1 VSKDRW
7 TAAVL
12 TAVLSCAFA
21 VSAFAAGAFTAPAS
35 ALAERAQV
43 EAPAESQVRAALQ
56 RYAELVEK
64 MDHAAIAALFTEDGE
79 VVNPGRDP
87 IKGPAAIEAF
97 LKQFSDYH
105 VLNEM
110 MIPQKTQVDG
120 DRANQEGTFKQR
132 VRGPDGN
139 IIDVSGTF
147 TIDWIRDS
155 SGAWRIQ
162 RVATAPH
169 R

>member
-1 VSKDRW
+1 MKRHRW
-7 TAAVL
+7 
-12 TAVLSCAFA
+12 A
-21 VSAFAAGAFTAPAS
+21 VSVLVAVCSTPL
-35 ALAERAQV
+35 LAQGVQIAES
-43 EAPAESQVRAALQ
+43 AESQVRAALQ
-56 RYAELVEK
+56 HYAQLIEK
-64 MDHAAIAALFTEDGE
+64 MDNAGIAALFTQDGE

-87 IKGPAAIEAF
+87 VKGPAAIEAF

-105 VLNEM
+105 VLSEM

-120 DRANQEGTFKQR
+120 DRAEQEGTFKQR

-139 IIDVSGTF
+139 VIDVSGTF
-147 TIDWIRDS
+147 TIVWIRDS

-162 RVATAPH
+162 RVATAPQ

>member
-1 VSKDRW
+1 MKRHRW
-7 TAAVL
+7 
-12 TAVLSCAFA
+12 A
-21 VSAFAAGAFTAPAS
+21 VSALVAVCCAPL
-35 ALAERAQV
+35 LAQGVQIAES
-43 EAPAESQVRAALQ
+43 AESQVRAALQ
-56 RYAELVEK
+56 HYAQLIGK
-64 MDHAAIAALFTEDGE
+64 MDNAGIAALFTQDGE

-105 VLNEM
+105 VLSQT

-120 DRANQEGTFKQR
+120 DHAQQEGTFKQR

-139 IIDVSGTF
+139 VIDVSGTF
-147 TIDWIRDS
+147 TIVWIRDS

-162 RVATAPH
+162 RVATAPQ

>member
-1 VSKDRW
+1 MNRHRW
-7 TAAVL
+7 AVAVRVLLSVGCGPPLAHGTQTA
-12 TAVLSCAFA
+12 
-21 VSAFAAGAFTAPAS
+21 
-35 ALAERAQV
+35 
-43 EAPAESQVRAALQ
+43 APAESQVRAALQ
-56 RYAELVEK
+56 QYAQLIEK
-64 MDHAAIAALFTEDGE
+64 MDNAGIAALFTEDGE

-105 VLNEM
+105 VLSQT

-120 DRANQEGTFKQR
+120 DHAQQEGTFKQR

-139 IIDVSGTF
+139 VIEASGTF

-162 RVATAPH
+162 RVATAPQ

>member
-1 VSKDRW
+1 MVC
-7 TAAVL
+7 
-12 TAVLSCAFA
+12 CA
-21 VSAFAAGAFTAPAS
+21 PL
-35 ALAERAQV
+35 LAEGAQN
-43 EAPAESQVRAALQ
+43 AASAESQVRAALQ
-56 RYAELVEK
+56 HYAQLIEK
-64 MDHAAIAALFTEDGE
+64 MDNAGIAALFTEDGE

-105 VLNEM
+105 VLSQT

-120 DRANQEGTFKQR
+120 DHAQQEGTFKQR

-139 IIDVSGTF
+139 VIEASGTF

-155 SGAWRIQ
+155 SGAWRIR
-162 RVATAPH
+162 RVATTPQ

>member
-1 VSKDRW
+1 MKRHRW
-7 TAAVL
+7 
-12 TAVLSCAFA
+12 A
-21 VSAFAAGAFTAPAS
+21 VSVLVAVCSTPL
-35 ALAERAQV
+35 LAQGVQIAES
-43 EAPAESQVRAALQ
+43 AESQVRAALQ
-56 RYAELVEK
+56 HYAQLIGK
-64 MDHAAIAALFTEDGE
+64 MDNAGIAALFTQDGE

-105 VLNEM
+105 VLSEM

-120 DRANQEGTFKQR
+120 DRAEQEGTFKQR

-139 IIDVSGTF
+139 VIDVSGTF
-147 TIDWIRDS
+147 TIVWIRDS

-162 RVATAPH
+162 RVATAPQ